1 MTTTGTI
8 AIININF
15 CFTDGYLKGELAMQ
29 RNSLKVSMAVV
40 RRLPKYHRYLGELLQ
55 KDILRISSKE
65 LGKIMGLTASQIRQD
80 LNCFGGFGQQ
90 GYGYNVTELYK
101 EIGNILGLNK
111 EYKCVIIG
119 AGNLGQAIAN
129 YEGFRREGFILKAMF
144 DINPRLVGITIR
156 DIKIHDIMDLGQY
169 IKENNI
175 TIGIICVP
183 KEVSQDIAD
192 VLVKNDIKAIWNFA
206 PTDVKVP
213 DDVVIENVAIS
224 ESLYTLTYLINEDNL
239 DI

>member
-1 MTTTGTI
+1 
-8 AIININF
+8 
-15 CFTDGYLKGELAMQ
+15 MQ
-29 RNSLKVSMAVV
+29 RNSIKVSMAVI

-55 KDILRISSKE
+55 KDVLRISSKE

-90 GYGYNVTELYK
+90 GYGYNVVELQR

-129 YEGFRREGFILKAMF
+129 YEGFRREGFLLKAMF
-144 DINPRLVGITIR
+144 DVNPRLVGITIR
-156 DIKIHDIMDLGQY
+156 DVKILDIMDLEEY
-169 IKENNI
+169 VKEHEI
-175 TIGIICVP
+175 MIGIICVP
-183 KEVSQDIAD
+183 KEKSQDIAD
-192 VLVKNDIKAIWNFA
+192 TLVRANIKAIWNFA
-206 PTDVKVP
+206 PADVRVP
-213 DDVVIENVAIS
+213 ENIVIENVAIS
-224 ESLYTLTYLINEDNL
+224 ESLYTLTYLINEENL

>member
-1 MTTTGTI
+1 
-8 AIININF
+8 
-15 CFTDGYLKGELAMQ
+15 MQ

-40 RRLPKYHRYLGELLQ
+40 RRLPKYHRYLGDLIH

-101 EIGNILGLNK
+101 EIGTILGLNK

-144 DINPRLVGITIR
+144 DINPRLVGMSIR
-156 DIKIHDIMDLGQY
+156 DIKILDIMELQQY
-169 IKENNI
+169 INNHDV

-183 KEVSQDIAD
+183 KEASQEIAD
-192 VLVKNDIKAIWNFA
+192 ILIKADIKAIWNFA

-213 DDVVIENVAIS
+213 EQVVIENVAIS
-224 ESLYTLTYLINEDNL
+224 ESLYTLTYLINEENL

>member
-1 MTTTGTI
+1 
-8 AIININF
+8 
-15 CFTDGYLKGELAMQ
+15 MQ
-29 RNSLKVSMAVV
+29 RNSIKVSMAVI

-90 GYGYNVTELYK
+90 GYGYNVVELQR

-129 YEGFRREGFILKAMF
+129 YEGFRREGFLLKAMF
-144 DINPRLVGITIR
+144 DVNPRLVGITIR
-156 DIKIHDIMDLGQY
+156 DVKILDIMDLEEY
-169 IKENNI
+169 VKEHEI

-183 KEVSQDIAD
+183 KEKSQDIAD
-192 VLVKNDIKAIWNFA
+192 TLVRANIKAIWNFA
-206 PTDVKVP
+206 PADVRVP
-213 DDVVIENVAIS
+213 EDIVIENVAIS
-224 ESLYTLTYLINEDNL
+224 ESLYTLTYLINEENL

>member
-1 MTTTGTI
+1 M
-8 AIININF
+8 
-15 CFTDGYLKGELAMQ
+15 LKGVFVMQ
-29 RNSLKVSMAVV
+29 RNSMKVSMAVV
-40 RRLPKYHRYLGELLQ
+40 RRLPKYQRYLGELLQ

-90 GYGYNVTELYK
+90 GYGYNVTELHK
-101 EIGNILGLNK
+101 EIGTILGLNK

-129 YEGFRREGFILKAMF
+129 YEGFRREGFILNAMF
-144 DINPRLVGITIR
+144 DVNPRLVGVTIR
-156 DIKIHDIMDLGQY
+156 DVKIRDIDDLESY
-169 IKENNI
+169 VNENDI

-183 KEVSQDIAD
+183 KEASQNVADI
-192 VLVKNDIKAIWNFA
+192 LVNANIKAIWNFA

-213 DDVVIENVAIS
+213 ENVVIENVAIS
-224 ESLYTLTYLINEDNL
+224 ESLYTLTYLINEESL

>member
-1 MTTTGTI
+1 
-8 AIININF
+8 
-15 CFTDGYLKGELAMQ
+15 MQ
-29 RNSLKVSMAVV
+29 RNSVKVSMAVV
-40 RRLPKYHRYLGELLQ
+40 RRLPKYHRYLGELIE

-90 GYGYNVTELYK
+90 GYGYNVTELNK

-119 AGNLGQAIAN
+119 AGNLGQAITN
-129 YEGFRREGFILKAMF
+129 YEGFRRKGFKLMAMF
-144 DINPRLVGITIR
+144 DVNPRLIGNTIR
-156 DIKIHDIMDLGQY
+156 DIKIHDILELEEY
-169 IKENNI
+169 VKENQI
-175 TIGIICVP
+175 VIGIICVP
-183 KEVSQDIAD
+183 VANSQEIAD
-192 VLVKNDIKAIWNFA
+192 TLVRSDVKAIWNFS

-213 DDVVIENVAIS
+213 DNVVIENVAIS
-224 ESLYTLTYLINEDNL
+224 ESLYTLTYLINEESL

>member
-1 MTTTGTI
+1 
-8 AIININF
+8 
-15 CFTDGYLKGELAMQ
+15 MQ
-29 RNSLKVSMAVV
+29 KNSVKVSMAVV
-40 RRLPKYHRYLGELLQ
+40 RRLPKYHRYLGELIE

-101 EIGNILGLNK
+101 EMANILGLNK

-119 AGNLGQAIAN
+119 AGNLGQAITN
-129 YEGFRREGFILKAMF
+129 YEGFRRKGFNLMAMF
-144 DINPRLVGITIR
+144 DVNPRLIGNTIR
-156 DIKIHDIMDLGQY
+156 DIKIHDILELENY
-169 IKENNI
+169 AKENEI
-175 TIGIICVP
+175 VIGIICVP
-183 KEVSQDIAD
+183 VVNSQEIAD
-192 VLVKNDIKAIWNFA
+192 TLVRANVKAIWNFS

-213 DDVVIENVAIS
+213 ENIVIENVAIS
-224 ESLYTLTYLINEDNL
+224 ESLYTLTYLINEESL